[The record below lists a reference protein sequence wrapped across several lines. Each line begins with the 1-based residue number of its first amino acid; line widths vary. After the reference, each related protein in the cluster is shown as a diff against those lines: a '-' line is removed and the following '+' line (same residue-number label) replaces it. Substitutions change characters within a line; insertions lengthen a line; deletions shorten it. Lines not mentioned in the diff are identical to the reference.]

1 MRTQGDDVIRPDDAL
16 IVEAQAAGQ
25 IETAGQRAEVANG
38 FGGRMGE
45 ALVVVGTKQSE
56 HRIGILQ
63 GGGASQAQFTDQ
75 AVLESAPG
83 TLDATL
89 GLG

>member
-1 MRTQGDDVIRPDDAL
+1 VIGSDDAL

-56 HRIGILQ
+56 HGIGLQ
-63 GGGASQAQFTDQ
+63 QSGGASQTEFTDQ
-75 AVLESAPG
+75 TVLESTPG